1 MNIAGT
7 CSAASESEASQTL
20 AIVLSIVFAL
30 YIGSAILL
38 SSLQLY
44 SISAESTSRGDRGDS
59 GQQGIGAGG
68 IPLVDMSVGLM
79 KT

>member
-20 AIVLSIVFAL
+20 AIVLSIVFAF
-30 YIGSAILL
+30 YIGSALLL

-44 SISAESTSRGDRGDS
+44 TISAESTSRGDR

-68 IPLVDMSVGLM
+68 IPLVDMSVGPM

>member
-7 CSAASESEASQTL
+7 CSAALENETSQTL
-20 AIVLSIVFAL
+20 AIVLSIVFTL

-38 SSLQLY
+38 SSIQIY
-44 SISAESTSRGDRGDS
+44 TITSESTLNRSDRLQPRES
-59 GQQGIGAGG
+59 VG
-68 IPLVDMSVGLM
+68 IPLIES

>member
-20 AIVLSIVFAL
+20 AIVLSIVFTL

-38 SSLQLY
+38 SSLQLF
-44 SISAESTSRGDRGDS
+44 SISSESTSRGDRG
-59 GQQGIGAGG
+59 GG
-68 IPLVDMSVGLM
+68 IPLVDMSVGPM